1 MSLNVPALIQTFWSS
16 QAGLPDLWL
25 EYGPEPFL
33 PPFAVLEATGFSRDY
48 LSAGMKQDSHN
59 YKISVLTTSAESTW
73 TLGELATA
81 SMESL
86 SDTKIIAVRIEP
98 DNLARPAKIGQ
109 LDVWIFEFSLRVELF
124 DN

>member
-1 MSLNVPALIQTFWSS
+1 MSLNVPALIQSHWSAQS
-16 QAGLPDLWL
+16 GLPDLWL

-33 PPFAVLEATGFSRDY
+33 PPLAVLEATGFSRDY
-48 LSAGMKQDSHN
+48 LSAGMKQDSHG

-73 TLGELATA
+73 SLGELATA
-81 SMESL
+81 SMETL
-86 SDTKIIAVRIEP
+86 TNEKIIAVRIEP

-109 LDVWIFEFSLRVELF
+109 SDVWIFEFSLKVELF